1 MCSALHFSDRQPDR
15 HALFC
20 VVYAVILM
28 CFFVVIC
35 EAFGEK
41 RGERLL
47 LYYNSKT
54 ISPEFSST
62 GTGYTSA
69 GFGSPAMGFPIIGNV
84 GTLGH
89 HSPNAAP
96 VFKSNSIVLIK
107 M

>member
-1 MCSALHFSDRQPDR
+1 M
-15 HALFC
+15 
-20 VVYAVILM
+20 
-28 CFFVVIC
+28 
-35 EAFGEK
+35 
-41 RGERLL
+41 LL
-47 LYYNSKT
+47 GKNDESIYYYYNSKT

-62 GTGYTSA
+62 ETGYTSA

-107 M
+107 MK